1 MMQLQGT
8 STTPAN
14 EIRKDT
20 TNLESALRASM
31 TFSASKGGGGGGE
44 DQMAGLTLTDT
55 G

>member
-1 MMQLQGT
+1 MMQPRGT

-20 TNLESALRASM
+20 TNLESALRAM
-31 TFSASKGGGGGGE
+31 TFSASKEGGGGGE